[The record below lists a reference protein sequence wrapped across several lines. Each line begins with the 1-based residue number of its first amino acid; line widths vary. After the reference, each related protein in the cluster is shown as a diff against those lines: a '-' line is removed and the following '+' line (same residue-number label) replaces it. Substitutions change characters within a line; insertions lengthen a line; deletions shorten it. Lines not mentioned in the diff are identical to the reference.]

1 MATLR
6 KSGLEWTQFING
18 LFLDYYGMPH
28 VESYLTPVVFAVD
41 IAHKVAALPG
51 STGDEIVTLTY
62 TKDLAKFV
70 VAALSLPKWHEEF
83 HCYSEQST
91 YGHLVRVA
99 EEATGG

>member
-1 MATLR
+1 
-6 KSGLEWTQFING
+6 
-18 LFLDYYGMPH
+18 MPH

-41 IAHKVAALPG
+41 IANKTAALPG
-51 STGDEIVTLTY
+51 STGDETITLTY

-70 VAALSLPKWHEEF
+70 VAALGLSEWHEVY

-91 YGHLVRVA
+91 FGHVVRVA